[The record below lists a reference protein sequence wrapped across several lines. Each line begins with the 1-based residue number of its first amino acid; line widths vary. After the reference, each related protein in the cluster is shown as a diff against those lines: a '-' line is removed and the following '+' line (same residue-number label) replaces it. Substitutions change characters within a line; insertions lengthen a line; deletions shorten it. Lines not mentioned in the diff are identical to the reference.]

1 MFKNI
6 LTDIGG
12 IGIYGII
19 SLVLFFSVFVGMLWF
34 VTSMRR
40 NHSEHMSQLPLD
52 QD

>member
-34 VTSMRR
+34 ACRIKRAHATQ
-40 NHSEHMSQLPLD
+40 MSRLPLD